1 MKSLDR
7 FNAEQLSE
15 LEIAERAHQF
25 RATFGIADKT
35 YVDIIE
41 ILEFRI
47 IDFVPDFRLIVR
59 RDIELKNTAETTI
72 DPPRIFVRETIYDA
86 ACEGDRDCRRILAHE
101 LGHFLLHMKIDG
113 PMHRNLCGYE
123 KQLSAI
129 NSLSSIEDQADIFAR
144 NFLVPPYVAFSHRE
158 DVKTLAELTGVPQ
171 NIATAAA
178 TISKRIEMLKIRGYQ
193 ISTKSTPDL
202 PATK

>member
-7 FNAEQLSE
+7 FNAESLNE

-25 RATFGIADKT
+25 RSTFGIADKT

-41 ILEFRI
+41 ILEFRL
-47 IDFVPDFRLIVR
+47 IDFLPDFRLIVR
-59 RDIELKNTAETTI
+59 RDIELNNTAETTI

-101 LGHFLLHMKIDG
+101 LGHFLLHFKIDG
-113 PMHRNLCGYE
+113 PMHRNLAGYR
-123 KQLSAI
+123 KQLLAM

-144 NFLVPPYVAFSHRE
+144 NFLVPPYIAFTHRNDAE
-158 DVKTLAELTGVPQ
+158 KLAEITGVPR
-171 NIATAAA
+171 NVATAAA
-178 TISKRIEMLKIRGYQ
+178 TISKRVELLKIREF
-193 ISTKSTPDL
+193 L
-202 PATK
+202 P